1 MELSQN
7 RAEKALRPYNSVRR
21 QANTDICP
29 HKLLLTC
36 AILSLLV
43 SACNER
49 VDSPIVGTLPLETI
63 NTPKDGA
70 VMVYVP
76 AGEFL
81 MGTSDADI
89 EYYKEI
95 FPLRDIAR
103 FDNER
108 PQRTVFVDAFYID
121 KFEVTNQQ
129 YKKFLTETGY
139 EPKHYLDYSPYNT
152 PNFPAAVLEWEDAVA
167 YAEWAGKRLPT
178 EAEWEKAARGTDGRI
193 WPWGNEWDG
202 TKLSGNDGTGM
213 RDGYKETAPVG
224 QFPQGASPY
233 GAHDMAGNLWEWVAD
248 WYDENYYHTAPTKV
262 NPKGPETGDGHV
274 LKGGGWAENL
284 DFTRCANRLGGNPGS
299 LLRGFRCA
307 MDAPPKELHE

>member
-1 MELSQN
+1 MKFKEVKIPFVL
-7 RAEKALRPYNSVRR
+7 LM
-21 QANTDICP
+21 
-29 HKLLLTC
+29 LMLLTFAC
-36 AILSLLV
+36 RERS
-43 SACNER
+43 SA
-49 VDSPIVGTLPLETI
+49 PLVGTLPIQTI
-63 NTPKDGA
+63 TTPKDEA

-89 EYYKEI
+89 EYYKQI
-95 FPLRDIAR
+95 FPLRRITR

-121 KFEVTNQQ
+121 KYEVTNKQ
-129 YKKFLTETGY
+129 YKQFLTETGY
-139 EPKHYLDYSPYNT
+139 KPKHYLDRLPYNV
-152 PNFPAAVLEWEDAVA
+152 PNLPAVVLEWEDAVA
-167 YAEWAGKRLPT
+167 YTVWAGKRLPT

-202 TKLSGNDGTGM
+202 TKLSGNDGTGLK
-213 RDGYKETAPVG
+213 DGYKETAPVG

-233 GAHDMAGNLWEWVAD
+233 GAHDMAGNLWEWVSD
-248 WYDENYYHTAPTKV
+248 WYDPNYYRTSPSNI
-262 NPKGPETGDGHV
+262 NPKGPESGDGHV

-299 LLRGFRCA
+299 LLRGFRCVI
-307 MDAPPKELHE
+307 DAPPGE

>member
-1 MELSQN
+1 MKIIKVN
-7 RAEKALRPYNSVRR
+7 F
-21 QANTDICP
+21 
-29 HKLLLTC
+29 LLTLS
-36 AILSLLV
+36 ILSLLLF
-43 SACNER
+43 ACHDPIE
-49 VDSPIVGTLPLETI
+49 SPLVGTLPIKTI
-63 NTPKDGA
+63 TTPKDNA

-81 MGTSDADI
+81 MGTSDEDI
-89 EYYKEI
+89 ELYKKI
-95 FPLRDIAR
+95 FPLRRIAR

-108 PQRTVFVDAFYID
+108 PQRSVYVDAFYID

-129 YKKFLTETGY
+129 YKQFLAETGY
-139 EPKHYLDYSPYNT
+139 EPTHYLDYEPHNA
-152 PNFPAAVLEWEDAVA
+152 PDFPAAVLEWEDAVA
-167 YAEWAGKRLPT
+167 YTNWAGKRLPT

-202 TKLSGNDGTGM
+202 TKLSGNDGTGLK
-213 RDGYKETAPVG
+213 DGYRETAPVG

-248 WYDENYYHTAPTKV
+248 WYDPNYYRNAPTNI
-262 NPKGPETGDGHV
+262 NPKGPEAGDGHI

-299 LLRGFRCA
+299 LIRGFRCA
-307 MDAPPKELHE
+307 MDASPEE

>member
-1 MELSQN
+1 MKFSESNILF
-7 RAEKALRPYNSVRR
+7 
-21 QANTDICP
+21 I
-29 HKLLLTC
+29 LL
-36 AILSLLV
+36 ILSLLV
-43 SACNER
+43 FACHDPI
-49 VDSPIVGTLPLETI
+49 DSSLVGTLPIQTI
-63 NTPKDGA
+63 TTSKDNA

-89 EYYKEI
+89 EHYKEI

-108 PQRTVFVDAFYID
+108 PQRTVFVDTFYID

-129 YKKFLTETGY
+129 YKQFLSETGY
-139 EPKHYLDYSPYNT
+139 VPKHYLDRPPYNI
-152 PNFPAAVLEWEDAVA
+152 PDFPAVVLKWEDAVA
-167 YAEWAGKRLPT
+167 YTVWAGKRLPT
-178 EAEWEKAARGTDGRI
+178 EAEWEKAARGADGRI
-193 WPWGNEWDG
+193 WPWGDEWDA
-202 TKLSGNDGTGM
+202 TKLSGNDGTGQK
-213 RDGYKETAPVG
+213 DGYKETAPVG

-233 GAHDMAGNLWEWVAD
+233 GAHDMAGNLWEWVSD
-248 WYDENYYHTAPTKV
+248 WYDPNYYRTTPPNI

-299 LLRGFRCA
+299 LLRGFRCVI
-307 MDAPPKELHE
+307 DAPSEK

>member
-1 MELSQN
+1 MKFKEVKIPFVL
-7 RAEKALRPYNSVRR
+7 LMFM
-21 QANTDICP
+21 
-29 HKLLLTC
+29 LLTFAC
-36 AILSLLV
+36 RERA
-43 SACNER
+43 SA
-49 VDSPIVGTLPLETI
+49 PLVGTLPIQTI
-63 NTPKDGA
+63 TTPKDEA

-89 EYYKEI
+89 EYYKQI
-95 FPLRDIAR
+95 FPLRRIAR

-121 KFEVTNQQ
+121 KYEVTNKQ
-129 YKKFLTETGY
+129 YKQFLTETGY
-139 EPKHYLDYSPYNT
+139 KPKHYLDRLPYNA
-152 PNFPAAVLEWEDAVA
+152 PNLPAVVLEWEDAVA
-167 YAEWAGKRLPT
+167 YTVWAGKRLPT

-202 TKLSGNDGTGM
+202 TKLSGNDGTGLK
-213 RDGYKETAPVG
+213 DGYKETAPVG

-233 GAHDMAGNLWEWVAD
+233 GAHDMAGNLWEWVSD
-248 WYDENYYHTAPTKV
+248 WYDPDYYRTSPPNI

-284 DFTRCANRLGGNPGS
+284 DFTRCANRLGGEPGS
-299 LLRGFRCA
+299 LLRGFRCVI
-307 MDAPPKELHE
+307 DAPPGE

>member
-1 MELSQN
+1 MRFSKFNILFVLFGFLLFGL
-7 RAEKALRPYNSVRR
+7 ACHEK
-21 QANTDICP
+21 I
-29 HKLLLTC
+29 
-36 AILSLLV
+36 
-43 SACNER
+43 
-49 VDSPIVGTLPLETI
+49 DSPLVGPLPIETI
-63 NTPKDGA
+63 TTPKDGA

-95 FPLRDIAR
+95 FPLRRISR

-108 PQRTVFVDAFYID
+108 PQRTVFLDAFYID

-129 YKKFLTETGY
+129 YKQFLSETGY
-139 EPKHYLDYSPYNT
+139 TPKHYLDYEPYNT

-167 YAEWAGKRLPT
+167 YANWVGKRLPT

-193 WPWGNEWDG
+193 WPWGDEWDG
-202 TKLSGNDGTGM
+202 TKLSGNDGTGLK
-213 RDGYKETAPVG
+213 DGYKETAPIG

-233 GAHDMAGNLWEWVAD
+233 GAHDMAGNLWEWVSD
-248 WYDENYYHTAPTKV
+248 WYDPNYYRTSPPNV

-307 MDAPPKELHE
+307 MDALSEE

>member
-1 MELSQN
+1 MKFKEIRILF
-7 RAEKALRPYNSVRR
+7 V
-21 QANTDICP
+21 
-29 HKLLLTC
+29 LLIATFL
-36 AILSLLV
+36 AF
-43 SACNER
+43 ACNER
-49 VDSPIVGTLPLETI
+49 ADSPLVGTLPIQTI
-63 NTPKDGA
+63 TTPKDEA

-76 AGEFL
+76 TGEFL

-95 FPLRDIAR
+95 FPLRRINR

-121 KFEVTNQQ
+121 KYEVTNKQ
-129 YKKFLTETGY
+129 YKQFLAETGY
-139 EPKHYLDYSPYNT
+139 TPKHYLDYEPFNSPD
-152 PNFPAAVLEWEDAVA
+152 FPAAVLEWEDAVA
-167 YAEWAGKRLPT
+167 YANWAGKRLPT

-202 TKLSGNDGTGM
+202 TKLSGNDGTGLK
-213 RDGYKETAPVG
+213 DGYKETAPVG

-233 GAHDMAGNLWEWVAD
+233 GAHDMAGNLWEWVSD
-248 WYDENYYHTAPTKV
+248 WYDPNYYRTSPPNV

-284 DFTRCANRLGGNPGS
+284 DFTRCANRLGGEPGS

-307 MDAPPKELHE
+307 MDAPSGE

>member
-1 MELSQN
+1 MRFSEVRILFVLLIPTFLTFACQE
-7 RAEKALRPYNSVRR
+7 RAS
-21 QANTDICP
+21 
-29 HKLLLTC
+29 
-36 AILSLLV
+36 
-43 SACNER
+43 
-49 VDSPIVGTLPLETI
+49 SPLVGTLPIQTI
-63 NTPKDGA
+63 TTPKDEA

-89 EYYKEI
+89 EHYKEI
-95 FPLRDIAR
+95 FPLRKITR

-121 KFEVTNQQ
+121 KYEVTNKQ
-129 YKKFLTETGY
+129 YKKFLAETGY
-139 EPKHYLDYSPYNT
+139 IPKHYLDYAPYNT
-152 PNFPAAVLEWEDAVA
+152 SNFPAAVLEWEDAVA
-167 YAEWAGKRLPT
+167 YANWAGKRLPT

-202 TKLSGNDGTGM
+202 TKLSGNDGTGLK
-213 RDGYKETAPVG
+213 DGYKETAPVG

-233 GAHDMAGNLWEWVAD
+233 GAHDMAGNLWEWVSD
-248 WYDENYYHTAPTKV
+248 WYDPNYYRTSPPNI

-284 DFTRCANRLGGNPGS
+284 DFTRCANRQGGNPGS

-307 MDAPPKELHE
+307 MDAPSAE

>member
-1 MELSQN
+1 MPINLYRQPCRTPTYRIEMKFS
-7 RAEKALRPYNSVRR
+7 EVKAPFV
-21 QANTDICP
+21 
-29 HKLLLTC
+29 LLILT
-36 AILSLLV
+36 LLAFACRERS
-43 SACNER
+43 SAPL
-49 VDSPIVGTLPLETI
+49 VGPLPIHTI
-63 NTPKDGA
+63 TTAKDEA

-95 FPLRDIAR
+95 FPLRNITR

-108 PQRTVFVDAFYID
+108 PQRTVFVDSFYID
-121 KFEVTNQQ
+121 KYEVTNKQ
-129 YKKFLTETGY
+129 YKRFLDETGY
-139 EPKHYLDYSPYNT
+139 IPKHYLDYEPYNT

-167 YAEWAGKRLPT
+167 YANWAGKRLPT

-202 TKLSGNDGTGM
+202 TKLSGNDGTG
-213 RDGYKETAPVG
+213 RKDGYKETAPVG

-233 GAHDMAGNLWEWVAD
+233 GAHDMAGNLWEWVSD
-248 WYDENYYHTAPTKV
+248 WYDPNYYRTSPPTL
-262 NPKGPETGDGHV
+262 NPQGPDTGDGHV

-284 DFTRCANRLGGNPGS
+284 DFTRCANRQGGNPGS
-299 LLRGFRCA
+299 LLRGFRCVI
-307 MDAPPKELHE
+307 DAPPGE

>member
-1 MELSQN
+1 MRFSKFSIQFTLS
-7 RAEKALRPYNSVRR
+7 
-21 QANTDICP
+21 
-29 HKLLLTC
+29 
-36 AILSLLV
+36 ILSLLV
-43 SACNER
+43 FACYDPADTPL
-49 VDSPIVGTLPLETI
+49 VGPLPIKTI
-63 NTPKDGA
+63 TTPKDNA
-70 VMVYVP
+70 IMVYVP

-121 KFEVTNQQ
+121 KLEVTNKQFKQ
-129 YKKFLTETGY
+129 FLTETGY
-139 EPKHYLDYSPYNT
+139 IPKHYLDYPPYNT

-167 YAEWAGKRLPT
+167 YAEWVGKRLPT

-193 WPWGNEWDG
+193 WPWGNEWDD
-202 TKLSGNDGTGM
+202 TKLSGNDGTGLK
-213 RDGYKETAPVG
+213 DGYKETAPVG

-233 GAHDMAGNLWEWVAD
+233 GALDMAGNLWEWVSD
-248 WYDENYYHTAPTKV
+248 WYDANYYRIAPTNI

-307 MDAPPKELHE
+307 MDAPPEE